1 MSILRRF
8 TNFVLQGRTQACATA
23 FILAYIPLI
32 GSISVLIAGLVTLR
46 KGALEGALVF
56 LAATVPYLLS
66 YLSAPQGTEIEI
78 DLALFAVV
86 IFTATNSVMWLFAN
100 ILKRYSSWGF
110 ILDLAVLLGL
120 IVIGIIHFLYP
131 DIDNWWVIKLTG
143 YFNKTATMMR
153 EVQPNAVVIPPEIQ
167 GQIVNT
173 IKTYATGVF
182 IVSITFNA
190 LLQLVLS
197 RWWQA
202 VMFNPGELRKELLN
216 IRLSYIAGALF
227 LICYPLSS
235 WGDKTAID
243 MMPVIYLVFSIAGLS
258 VMHSLL
264 GVKTRRLGLVLLYV
278 GLIVIITLFPSGI
291 LLIALIF
298 SLIAFFDIG
307 MNFRKRFATK

>member
-66 YLSAPQGTEIEI
+66 YLSAPSGTEIEI

-131 DIDNWWVIKLTG
+131 DIDNWWAIKLTG

-153 EVQPNAVVIPPEIQ
+153 ELQPNAVVIPHEIQ

-202 VMFNPGELRKELLN
+202 IMFNPGELRKELLN

-291 LLIALIF
+291 LPIALIF